1 MVDIS
6 LIKSVDVTE
15 RKNDKN
21 KEEIKVKTFLVPFE
35 TNTDRIVLAFD
46 LIPD

>member
-1 MVDIS
+1 MIDIS

-15 RKNDKN
+15 GKNDKN
-21 KEEIKVKTFLVPFE
+21 KEEIKVKTFLVQFE
-35 TNTDRIVLAFD
+35 TNTDKIVMVFN